1 MDHSIFHRIPFDFR
15 KAVTAGTAVALIG
28 LVGCSSGVA
37 PSRTAAGAGTGAGVG
52 GLGGAAIG
60 SRTSMGGATGALGGA
75 AAGAL
80 VGGIIGMVQ
89 DARDRKEQ
97 DRLAQER
104 AYQQENAKKKAEEAK
119 FKAEMDEELAI
130 AQGFRIS
137 DIELNDAKKKLE
149 TASER
154 LKKLQ
159 DERSGALAKK
169 KELDDARE
177 KTLTTEA
184 KIAQIEEE
192 LARLKND
199 DTQIPAQ
206 SSNAAPKKNSPAA
219 PPSSAATAKPGL

>member
-1 MDHSIFHRIPFDFR
+1 
-15 KAVTAGTAVALIG
+15 
-28 LVGCSSGVA
+28 
-37 PSRTAAGAGTGAGVG
+37 
-52 GLGGAAIG
+52 
-60 SRTSMGGATGALGGA
+60 MGGATGALGGA

-149 TASER
+149 TA
-154 LKKLQ
+154 
-159 DERSGALAKK
+159 
-169 KELDDARE
+169 
-177 KTLTTEA
+177 
-184 KIAQIEEE
+184 
-192 LARLKND
+192 
-199 DTQIPAQ
+199 
-206 SSNAAPKKNSPAA
+206 
-219 PPSSAATAKPGL
+219 

>member
-1 MDHSIFHRIPFDFR
+1 
-15 KAVTAGTAVALIG
+15 
-28 LVGCSSGVA
+28 
-37 PSRTAAGAGTGAGVG
+37 
-52 GLGGAAIG
+52 
-60 SRTSMGGATGALGGA
+60 
-75 AAGAL
+75 
-80 VGGIIGMVQ
+80 
-89 DARDRKEQ
+89 
-97 DRLAQER
+97 
-104 AYQQENAKKKAEEAK
+104 
-119 FKAEMDEELAI
+119 MDEELAI